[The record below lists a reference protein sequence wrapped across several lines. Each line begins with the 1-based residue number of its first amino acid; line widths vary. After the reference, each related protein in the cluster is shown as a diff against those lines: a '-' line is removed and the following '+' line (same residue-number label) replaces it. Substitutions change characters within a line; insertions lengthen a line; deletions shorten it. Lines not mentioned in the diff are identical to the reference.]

1 MVYRLS
7 HLFAGACL
15 ALLVPVVAKAQPEF
29 PAPSPAFYEFNW
41 KQSGDSGISPVQVFD
56 NGRRVYLQFAPGTEV
71 PAIFADAPGGRIL
84 LAWEAQSPYIV
95 IPHMEARLAFR
106 LGRRE
111 ALAWRAGLPPEGSYT
126 GMATPARLTGS
137 AASPATREQLAFRR
151 TAADAVAGPD
161 PSYKPIVVAAPP
173 VQPAAQPLVASV
185 PDGSSLAA
193 FMGVAIGGQ
202 ASDSPG
208 EAPSNSSPAPAAG
221 APSGS
226 PVVATVDVS
235 AADDTI
241 AATATTPPPQ
251 QEWHAVL
258 GNTVQQTL
266 DAWAQTAGWQSVK
279 WQPDFD
285 YVIEAP
291 ATFRGEFWDAAND
304 LLSAYDVAKRKFR
317 GLAYRDNKVLEVW
330 EKK

>member
-1 MVYRLS
+1 MEHRLS
-7 HLFAGACL
+7 SLFAGACL
-15 ALLVPVVAKAQPEF
+15 ALLAPISVAAQPEF
-29 PAPSPAFYEFNW
+29 AVARPAFYEFNW

-56 NGRRVYLQFAPGTEV
+56 NGQRVYLQFAPGTEI

-126 GMATPARLTGS
+126 GMATPSRQTGS
-137 AASPATREQLAFRR
+137 ASTPATREQLAFRR
-151 TAADAVAGPD
+151 TAADAAAGPD
-161 PSYKPIVVAAPP
+161 PSYKPIVVTAPP
-173 VQPAAQPLVASV
+173 IQSAAQPLIPSV

-193 FMGVAIGGQ
+193 FMGVAIG
-202 ASDSPG
+202 AS
-208 EAPSNSSPAPAAG
+208 APDVATGRSHPAETVPVDTKG
-221 APSGS
+221 SG

-235 AADDTI
+235 STDAPITGNAVGP
-241 AATATTPPPQ
+241 APV
-251 QEWHAVL
+251 QEWHADV
-258 GNTVQQTL
+258 GKTVQQTL
-266 DAWAQTAGWQSVK
+266 DEWAQTAGWQSVK

-285 YVIEAP
+285 YAIEAP

>member
-29 PAPSPAFYEFNW
+29 AAPSPAFYEFNW

-56 NGRRVYLQFAPGTEV
+56 NGRRVYLQFAPGSEI

-126 GMATPARLTGS
+126 GLATPARQTGS

-151 TAADAVAGPD
+151 TAADAAAGPD
-161 PSYKPIVVAAPP
+161 PSYRPIVAAPPP
-173 VQPAAQPLVASV
+173 VQPAARPLVASV
-185 PDGSSLAA
+185 PDGSSLAT
-193 FMGVAIGGQ
+193 FMGVAIGGPV
-202 ASDSPG
+202 SDSTR
-208 EAPSNSSPAPAAG
+208 EAPPNSSPTGAAA

-226 PVVATVDVS
+226 PIVATVDLS
-235 AADDTI
+235 AAGSTI
-241 AATATTPPPQ
+241 AAIATAPPPQ
-251 QEWHAVL
+251 QEWHADL
-258 GNTVQQTL
+258 GKTVQQTL

-304 LLSAYDVAKRKFR
+304 LLSAYDSAKRKFR